1 MRHLKAGRRLGRN
14 AEHRLALMRNL
25 TMALIQHERIITT
38 VAKAKEVR
46 PFVEK
51 LITLAKKGTLHAR
64 RLALARLGPMGYAR
78 PAANAKK
85 DEDRDS
91 RKIVTKLFEDI
102 GPRFHDRP
110 GGYTRIIKRHQRRLG
125 DAGQTAILELLKKDE
140 KKVRTRAAP
149 APAPKVTEP
158 TPPPPPSLPETPP
171 PPAPETP
178 PVSVGETPSPAPET
192 PPAPTGETPS
202 TPAAPEGTP
211 EPNPP
216 AP

>member
-1 MRHLKAGRRLGRN
+1 MRHRKAGRKLGRN

-64 RLALARLGPMGYAR
+64 RLALAKLGPMGHAR
-78 PAANAKK
+78 PDANAE
-85 DEDRDS
+85 DEADRDT
-91 RKIVTKLFEDI
+91 RKIINKLFQDI
-102 GPRFHDRP
+102 GPRFRDRP

-125 DAGQTAILELLKKDE
+125 DAGQTAFLELLKE
-140 KKVRTRAAP
+140 GEVKVRAKAP
-149 APAPKVTEP
+149 APAPAPVVTSPP
-158 TPPPPPSLPETPP
+158 TPPPPPAPASETP

-178 PVSVGETPSPAPET
+178 PASPPSTSEVNLPPSSPAP
-192 PPAPTGETPS
+192 
-202 TPAAPEGTP
+202 
-211 EPNPP
+211 
-216 AP
+216 